1 MATAYDIIRSALL
14 LNGAVAADQTL
25 SASDAADGL
34 TALNDMIES
43 WSLDD
48 TIIYTLQPITST
60 TVANQDYVTLGTR
73 PIRIL
78 SAQIRDS
85 ASIDHNMI
93 EVGYD
98 DYRQISNKVVQSY
111 FPEIIYCDYA
121 YPSATVKFW
130 PVPAAAYVCTFTV
143 HAPFAGFAALTDD
156 VSFPPGYQRALRYNL
171 ALELAQYASATPQKV
186 EDIAREA
193 LMLIKVANKRTT
205 TLQND
210 PTHGGRSGRTNIY
223 SNTF

>member
-14 LNGAVAADQTL
+14 LGGAVAADQTL

-34 TALNDMIES
+34 TTLNEMLES
-43 WSLDD
+43 WGLDD
-48 TIIYTLQPITST
+48 TLIYTLGTTTAT
-60 TVANQDYVTLGTR
+60 TVANQNYVDLSTR
-73 PIRIL
+73 PVRIL

-98 DYRQISNKVVQSY
+98 DYRAISNKAVQSY
-111 FPEIIYCDYA
+111 YPEIIYCDYA
-121 YPSATVKFW
+121 YPTAKVLFW

-143 HAPFAGFAALTDD
+143 HLPFTGFADLTTSVAL
-156 VSFPPGYQRALRYNL
+156 PPGYNRALRYNL
-171 ALELAQYASATPQKV
+171 ALELAQYSAAIPQKV
-186 EDIAREA
+186 EDIARES
-193 LMLIKVANKRTT
+193 LLLIKTANHRTT

-210 PTHGGRSGRTNIY
+210 PTFYAQSGRTNIY
-223 SNTF
+223 SNTL